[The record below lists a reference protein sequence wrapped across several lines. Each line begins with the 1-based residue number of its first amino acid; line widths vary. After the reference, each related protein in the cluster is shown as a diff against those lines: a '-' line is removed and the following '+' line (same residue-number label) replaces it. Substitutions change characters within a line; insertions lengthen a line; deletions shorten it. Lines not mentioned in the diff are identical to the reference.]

1 MWLPLVAGPS
11 ASSFSGCESIQ
22 SCVVNKRKLIRA
34 LAREAEVS
42 PAEAADAVDELA
54 HRLLQVMRRMKQPA
68 VQTATCVAGK
78 EKRQTASKANK
89 KGAGDD
95 QPR

>member
-1 MWLPLVAGPS
+1 M
-11 ASSFSGCESIQ
+11 
-22 SCVVNKRKLIRA
+22 VNKRKLIRE

-54 HRLLQVMRRMKQPA
+54 HRLLQVMRRIKQPA
-68 VQTATCVAGK
+68 APTATCVAGK
-78 EKRQTASKANK
+78 EKRQAASKVRR
-89 KGAGDD
+89 KGAADD